1 MNESEVAA
9 ACDKLLE
16 DAGWMVV
23 KTSDSRQTRRQL
35 AGLPDR
41 ICFRKG
47 MTLLIEYKSSER
59 PEPRESQIL
68 FRSKL
73 YQHLA
78 PTLEHF
84 IIMHPD
90 ALPRWAVE

>member
-23 KTSDSRQTRRQL
+23 KTSVDRKTRKQL
-35 AGLPDR
+35 SGLPDR
-41 ICFRKG
+41 ICFRQNV
-47 MTLLIEYKSSER
+47 TLLVEYKGFGGMA
-59 PEPRESQIL
+59 RESQMDFVERMYEHIGDC
-68 FRSKL
+68 
-73 YQHLA
+73 LA
-78 PTLEHF
+78 
-84 IIMHPD
+84 HPD